1 MEEEKTLEELEREVA
16 QLRDQFEE
24 ANDTIDAIRNGQI
37 DALVVK
43 EEMGH
48 QLYTLKSADQT
59 YRVFIEKMREGAVT
73 LNSEGLILYS
83 NSRFASMVNLPLS
96 KVIGVPFNNFIT
108 EDDKEICS
116 LLIKEGWKAESK
128 GEVGLLSINRETFPI
143 LISLVTLE
151 LDEGTALSITLT
163 DLSSQKEIEKQLKL
177 KNEQLLQAHNSLEQ
191 LNNELETRVAKRTRE
206 LAESREHFKFLAE
219 NIPVIVWT
227 SKPNGDR
234 DYYNRKW
241 YEYTAMTFEETK
253 GLGWQKAIHPD
264 DREGIVA
271 AWTEAIK
278 TEKDYYVEYRL
289 LRASDQTY
297 RWHSGSGLPFK
308 NDIGETIAWIGI
320 VTDIEE
326 HKMTLAR
333 KDEFISMASHEL
345 KTPVTTIKAF
355 AEILL
360 YDFQNENNTTA
371 TDYLT
376 KMNRQIDKLTRLI
389 ADLLDATKVNA
400 GMLQFEEEN
409 FDFNELVIEMA
420 DQMQLTSLRHKIELN
435 LSKTCNIC
443 GDRGRLGQVI
453 NNLISNAV
461 KYSPSASR
469 IIVGTDVTANSVELS
484 VQDFGIGIP
493 IEQQSEVFNRFFRAG
508 DTKAKNFPGLGL
520 GLYIS
525 NEIIK
530 RHSGTLTF
538 KSEVGK
544 GSTFYMNL
552 PIAS

>member
-453 NNLISNAV
+453 NNLISNAI